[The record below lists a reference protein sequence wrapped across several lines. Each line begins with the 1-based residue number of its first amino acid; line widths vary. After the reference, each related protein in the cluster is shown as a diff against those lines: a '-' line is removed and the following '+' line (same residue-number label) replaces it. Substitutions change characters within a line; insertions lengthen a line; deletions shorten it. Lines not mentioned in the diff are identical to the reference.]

1 MGLRFASLGSGS
13 KGNGTLVEGGDTCL
27 LIDCGFSLRDTERRL
42 ARLGRAPGDL
52 SAILVTHEHV
62 DHVRGVFSLARKY
75 HLPVRMTPG
84 TALASQP
91 PQALS
96 PTLIDVHHDFT
107 VGALAVTPVAVPHD
121 AREPVQFLLRHRGRT
136 LGVLTDLGCITP
148 HVAECYRRCD
158 ALLLEANHDPELLAG
173 GTYPAFLKR
182 RVGGDW
188 GHLSNGQAAALLARI
203 ETGAMQSLVMAHI
216 SEQNNSPELV
226 AEAIAPCTTGVGHV
240 LHARQDAGFDWL
252 GID

>member
-1 MGLRFASLGSGS
+1 MRLRFASLGSGS

-27 LIDCGFSLRDTERRL
+27 LIDCGFSLRDAERRL
-42 ARLGRAPGDL
+42 ARLGRSPEDL

-62 DHVRGVFSLARKY
+62 DHVRGVFPLARKY
-75 HLPVRMTPG
+75 QLPVCMTPG
-84 TALASQP
+84 SALASQP
-91 PQALS
+91 PPAVS

-107 VGALAVTPVAVPHD
+107 LGALAVTPVVVPHD
-121 AREPVQFLLRHRGRT
+121 AREPVQFLLRYRDCT
-136 LGVLTDLGCITP
+136 LGILTDLGCITP
-148 HVAECYRRCD
+148 HVVGCYRRCD
-158 ALLLEANHDPELLAG
+158 GLLLEANHDPDLLAG
-173 GTYPAFLKR
+173 GVYPAFLKR

-203 ETGAMQSLVMAHI
+203 ETDAIQSLVMAHI

-226 AEAIAPCTTGVGHV
+226 AEAIEPSAAGVGHI

-252 GID
+252 EID